1 MRRTAL
7 VRRGLAALLM
17 LAVVLGI
24 GGAIAEDTS
33 GIDLFALNLTYFEFK
48 FIGDHPVIT
57 LGVDPE
63 FIPYEFFDTDGE
75 YKGIAAD
82 YLDLISQKTGLQF
95 TAAENLTWSQA
106 YEYAVERKLDMLPCV
121 SKTAQREKY
130 FLFSDP
136 YISFQRVMFLGE
148 DNNDVKSFDDLNG
161 RTVAVQQN
169 SSHHSYLADFNEI
182 TLILYNN
189 VEDALR
195 AVADGRETV
204 FVGNLATTNYLAK
217 SIGITNLKV
226 IPIDTEEPQHLYF
239 AVRSDWPELIGI
251 INKTLKAID
260 EESKI
265 AISDKWISIKESAD
279 YTWLIRIILIAAGV
293 AALVLLVSA
302 FWIVRLR
309 KEIVIRKK
317 SEKAMEE
324 AKMEADEANQVKS
337 RFLARM
343 SHEIRTPLNGIIGM
357 AYLLKKTKVTVTQK
371 MYADRITQSSN
382 IMLGIINDILD
393 FSKIEA
399 GKVELEVA
407 PFSMDQVVKDVISI
421 VSFKIEEQKIGL
433 RLIKDP
439 SAPNW
444 YLGDAKRL
452 EQILINVMNNAAK
465 FTSEGEVTLDIRLT
479 ERVDDICHLSFTVK
493 DTGIGMTEEQVKKL
507 FTPFTQADTSINRRF
522 GGTGLGLSIVKNLVD
537 LMGGDVQ
544 VFSAPG
550 EGSSFVIR
558 LPLPVDKDK
567 ETEYKSRVSG
577 EQLKDI
583 RTLVFEKSVS
593 SMNLI
598 QTYLESF
605 GMESE
610 LTTSQISALSM
621 LQAANGKHAK
631 PFDLLIVDYETPNEG
646 GFPFV
651 QNILEN
657 DRIAVKPKILMLMPM
672 MREDLF
678 DKLDENHVDV
688 GIGKPIIPSV
698 LLNGILDIFH
708 LKAIAASQM
717 SEETHSETAAGRKQY
732 SVLVAEDNKTNQL
745 IAKTLLE
752 QAGLT
757 VLLAENGKIAVE
769 LYTQNRD
776 IIDLILMD
784 LHMPMMNGYEASAA
798 IRRLS
803 GDVPI
808 VALTADVI
816 TGIKDQCEQN
826 GIHHY
831 LTKPFD
837 PEQFIK
843 AVRDILKAND
853 TTPEAAPAVL
863 DTQTGVRNIGMN
875 RELYL
880 QVLAQ
885 YRSENLDT
893 AEKLS
898 QAIKDMHY
906 GEAVGIVHKLK
917 SSSGSIGAKPLYE
930 LAVRLQTA
938 LKEENNQEIEM
949 LSREFLGTLEALLGE
964 IQTMQEHE

>member
-1 MRRTAL
+1 MKKTGFL
-7 VRRGLAALLM
+7 VKSLVSLLM
-17 LAVVLGI
+17 LAVLFGI
-24 GGAIAEDTS
+24 GDATAENT
-33 GIDLFALNLTYFEFK
+33 GEIDLSALDLTETEIQ
-48 FIGDHPVIT
+48 FIADHPMI
-57 LGVDPE
+57 LMGVDPG
-63 FIPYEFFDTDGE
+63 FIPYEFIDSDGV

-82 YLDLISQKTGLQF
+82 YLELISQKTGLQF

-106 YEYAVERKLDMLPCV
+106 YEYAVERKLDILPCV

-136 YISFQRVMFLGE
+136 YISFQRVVFINE
-148 DNNDVKSFDDLNG
+148 DNKDVKSLEDLYG
-161 RTVAVQQN
+161 MTVAVQQN
-169 SSHHSYLADFNEI
+169 SSHHSYLSDFGQI
-182 TLILYNN
+182 TLNLYDD
-189 VEDALR
+189 VESALR
-195 AVADGRETV
+195 AVADGRENA
-204 FVGNLATTNYLAK
+204 FIGNLATTNYLAK
-217 SIGITNLKV
+217 SIGITNLSY

-239 AVRSDWPELIGI
+239 AVRDDWPELVGI
-251 INKTLKAID
+251 INKTLEAID

-265 AISDKWISIKESAD
+265 AITDKWISIKEGTD
-279 YTWLIRIILIAAGV
+279 YTWLIRLILIAAGI
-293 AALVLLVSA
+293 AALVLLVSS
-302 FWIVRLR
+302 FWILRLR
-309 KEIVIRKK
+309 KEVAIRKK

-324 AKMEADEANQVKS
+324 AKLEADEANQVKS

-357 AYLLKKTKVTVTQK
+357 SYLLKKTDITVTQK
-371 MYADRITQSSN
+371 MYADRITQSSS

-399 GKVELEVA
+399 GKVELEAA
-407 PFSMDQVVKDVISI
+407 PFSMDQVVQDVVSI

-433 RLIKDP
+433 KLIKDP

-444 YLGDAKRL
+444 FIGDAKRL

-465 FTSEGEVTLDIRLT
+465 FTSAGEVTLDIRLK
-479 ERVDDICHLSFTVK
+479 ERKDDIYHMAFTVK
-493 DTGIGMTEEQVKKL
+493 DTGIGMTDEQVKKL

-544 VFSAPG
+544 VSSVPG
-550 EGSSFVIR
+550 EGSTFVIR
-558 LPLPVDKDK
+558 LPLPVDKNK
-567 ETEYKSRVSG
+567 EAEYKSKVSG
-577 EQLKDI
+577 EQFRDI
-583 RTLVFEKSVS
+583 RTLVLEKSVS

-610 LTTSQISALSM
+610 LTTSPISAKSM
-621 LQAANGKHAK
+621 LQAANGKSAK
-631 PFDLLIVDYETPNEG
+631 PFDLLIVDYETPGEG

-651 QNILEN
+651 QSILGN
-657 DRIAVKPKILMLMPM
+657 DRISVKPKILMLLPM

-678 DKLDENHVDV
+678 DKLDEHRVDV
-688 GIGKPIIPSV
+688 GVGKPIIPSV

-717 SEETHSETAAGRKQY
+717 SEQTQSESAADRERY
-732 SVLVAEDNKTNQL
+732 SVLVAEDNMTNQL

-752 QAGLT
+752 QAGFT
-757 VLLAENGKIAVE
+757 VLLAENGKTAVV
-769 LYTQNRD
+769 LYAQNQD
-776 IIDLILMD
+776 MIDLILMD
-784 LHMPMMNGYEASAA
+784 LHMPVMNGYEASSE
-798 IRRLS
+798 IRKIS

-816 TGIKDQCEQN
+816 TGIQAQCEQH

-837 PEQFIK
+837 PDHFIK
-843 AVRDILKAND
+843 AVRDIVKAND
-853 TTPEAAPAVL
+853 TRPETAPAVL
-863 DTQTGVRNIGMN
+863 DNETGIRNMGMN

-885 YRSENLDT
+885 YREENLET
-893 AEKLS
+893 AQKLS
-898 QAIKDMHY
+898 RAVDKLNY
-906 GEAVGIVHKLK
+906 GEAVGIVHKVK
-917 SSSGSIGAKPLYE
+917 SSSGSIGAKPLYD

-938 LKEENNQEIEM
+938 LKEENNQEIGM
-949 LSREFLGTLEALLGE
+949 LIREFISTLEALLDE
-964 IQTMQEHE
+964 IQTMQR